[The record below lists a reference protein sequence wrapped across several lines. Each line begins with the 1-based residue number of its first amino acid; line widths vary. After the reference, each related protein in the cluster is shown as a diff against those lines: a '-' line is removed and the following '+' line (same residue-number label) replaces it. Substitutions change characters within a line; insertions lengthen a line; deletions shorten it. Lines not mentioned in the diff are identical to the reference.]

1 MLSLLDVAASFC
13 NRAANYQSWKQDLVA
28 DRRWLDSFGREE
40 AQNVRRGQDI
50 LATISLA
57 FAHPS
62 QSALPL
68 SFRRLTARQPIQNAP
83 LVSSG
88 SHRRPR
94 LLALCFLPSC
104 PLPRLISPPYFLPH
118 FQGGSTASCWQLF
131 RVLKRPWKKFWLLSL
146 LFLPIPFSYLHRLK
160 FYRFVFS
167 QFSFLAT

>member
-83 LVSSG
+83 LVSSV

-104 PLPRLISPPYFLPH
+104 PLPYFTDVFSPIFKVV
-118 FQGGSTASCWQLF
+118 A
-131 RVLKRPWKKFWLLSL
+131 
-146 LFLPIPFSYLHRLK
+146 LHRVGNCFEYLK
-160 FYRFVFS
+160 DLGK
-167 QFSFLAT
+167 SFDSSPCSFFQSLSHISID